1 MVRPPRL
8 KETRCRAALVL
19 TMLATGM
26 LSDLAGAVT
35 VDPECHTLRPP
46 HRRLK
51 AGGGPLSLEEKLALS
66 PIVAQARLISRFV
79 PIPIGMNECVTE
91 NCMGDFSAEHFSQRF
106 G

>member
-35 VDPECHTLRPP
+35 VDPDCHTLRPP
-46 HRRLK
+46 HHRRN
-51 AGGGPLSLEEKLALS
+51 AGDGPLSLEEKLALS
-66 PIVAQARLISRFV
+66 PIAAQARLISRFV
-79 PIPIGMNECVTE
+79 STPIREE
-91 NCMGDFSAEHFSQRF
+91 LEYDRKSFW
-106 G
+106 

>member
-26 LSDLAGAVT
+26 LSDLAGAVM
-35 VDPECHTLRPP
+35 VDPDCHTLRQP
-46 HRRLK
+46 HHRGK
-51 AGGGPLSLEEKLALS
+51 VGDGPLSLEEKLALS

-79 PIPIGMNECVTE
+79 PIPIR
-91 NCMGDFSAEHFSQRF
+91 DHQ
-106 G
+106 